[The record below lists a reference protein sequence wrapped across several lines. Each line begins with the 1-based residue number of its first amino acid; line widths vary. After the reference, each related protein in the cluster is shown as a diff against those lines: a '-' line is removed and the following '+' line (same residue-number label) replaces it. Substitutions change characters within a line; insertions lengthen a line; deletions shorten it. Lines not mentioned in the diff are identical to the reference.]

1 MRIHLTGAS
10 GTGTTTL
17 GAALAVVLDAAHLD
31 ADEFYWLPSDP
42 PFQHKRAAEQRLAA
56 LHAGLQAAPRAVLS
70 GSIVGWGPD
79 VEDAFDLIVF
89 LQLDSAIRVERL
101 RQREMARL
109 GHADPAFLEWAAQ
122 YDVGPPEG
130 RSLAKHQRW
139 LAARRCPVLTLA
151 GDLSVAERVARV
163 REAIAGLPVSLSRS
177 IPADAPELIC
187 LRGLTRENPISAA
200 RLAELG
206 ITAESWAADV
216 ASGRLL
222 GHVARRA
229 GQLLGYGFGDVQTGE
244 VVVMALLPDA
254 EGQGLGR
261 QLLTR
266 VEDDLRAHGH
276 RRRFLYCAADPAVR
290 SHGFYRHLG
299 WCGTGR
305 IDAHGDE
312 RLERED

>member
-17 GAALAVVLDAAHLD
+17 GAALAAALEAVHLD
-31 ADEFYWLPSDP
+31 ADDYYWLPSEP
-42 PFQHKRAAEQRLAA
+42 PFLQKRAAEQRLAA
-56 LHAGLQAAPRAVLS
+56 LHAQLQAAPCSVLS
-70 GSIVGWGPD
+70 GSIVGWGAP

-89 LQLDSAIRVERL
+89 LQLDAAIRVERL
-101 RQREMARL
+101 RQREVARL
-109 GHADPAFLEWAAQ
+109 GHADPAFLAWAAQ
-122 YDVGPPEG
+122 YDEGPPEG
-130 RSLAKHQRW
+130 RSLAKHRRW
-139 LAARRCPVLTLA
+139 LAARSCPVLTLA

-163 REAIAGLPVSLSRS
+163 QAAIAGLPVQLTRS
-177 IPADAPELIC
+177 IPADAPELIR
-187 LRGLTRENPISAA
+187 LRGLTRENPIPAA

-206 ITAESWAADV
+206 ISAESWAADV
-216 ASGRLL
+216 ASGRLT

-229 GQLLGYGFGDVQTGE
+229 GQLLGYGFGDLQTGE
-244 VVVMALLPDA
+244 VVVMALLPEA
-254 EGQGLGR
+254 EGRGLGR
-261 QLLTR
+261 QLLSR
-266 VEDDLRAHGH
+266 VEEDLRARGH

-299 WCGTGR
+299 WRGTGQ

>member
-17 GAALAVVLDAAHLD
+17 GAALAAELDAVHLD
-31 ADEFYWLPSDP
+31 ADAFYWLSSDP

-56 LHAGLQAAPRAVLS
+56 LHEQLQAAPRAVLS
-70 GSIVGWGPD
+70 GSIVGWGTA

-89 LQLDSAIRVERL
+89 LQLDAAIRVERL
-101 RQREMARL
+101 CQREIARL
-109 GHADPAFLEWAAQ
+109 GHADPAFLERAAQ
-122 YDVGPPEG
+122 YDEGPPEG

-163 REAIAGLPVSLSRS
+163 RAALAALPVQLSRS
-177 IPADAPELIC
+177 VPADAPELIR
-187 LRGLTRENPISAA
+187 LRRLTRENPIPAA

-216 ASGRLL
+216 ARGRLI

-244 VVVMALLPDA
+244 VVVMALLPEA

-276 RRRFLYCAADPAVR
+276 RQRFLYCAADPAVR

-299 WCGTGR
+299 WRGTGQ

>member
-10 GTGTTTL
+10 GAGTTTL
-17 GAALAVVLDAAHLD
+17 GAALAAALDAAHLD
-31 ADEFYWLPSDP
+31 ADTYYWLPSDP
-42 PFQHKRAAEQRLAA
+42 PFQQKRNAEQRLAA
-56 LHAGLQAAPRAVLS
+56 LHDQLQATPCSVLS
-70 GSIVGWGPD
+70 GSIVGWGAE

-89 LQLDSAIRVERL
+89 LQLDTPIRVERL

-122 YDVGPPEG
+122 YDAGPPEG

-151 GDLSVAERVARV
+151 GDLSVADRVAWV
-163 REAIAGLPVSLSRS
+163 LAAIARLPVTLSRS
-177 IPADAPELIC
+177 IPADAPELIR
-187 LRGLTRENPISAA
+187 LRGLTRENPIPAA

-216 ASGRLL
+216 ASGRLV
-222 GHVARRA
+222 GHVARQA
-229 GQLLGYGFGDVQTGE
+229 GRLLGYGFGDLQTGE
-244 VVVMALLPDA
+244 VVVMALLPEA
-254 EGQGLGR
+254 EGLGLGR

-276 RRRFLYCAADPAVR
+276 RQRFLYCAADPAVR

-299 WCGTGR
+299 WRGTGQ
-305 IDAHGDE
+305 IDGHGDE
-312 RLERED
+312 RLERDD